1 MKPLSQRPPNVSP
14 AIFSRLKS
22 LLRVLQAVSPRLAGR
37 LAFKLFLKPARREL
51 HATDAA
57 FMASAKQRQ
66 LQVGDDRVQ
75 VYEWGTGARTV
86 LVVHGWGSRAARFAP
101 LASALASRGWRVLAF
116 DAPGHGLSPG
126 ASSSLP
132 QFMAALDAIA
142 MQLGPV
148 QAVIGH
154 SLGALAI
161 ACQRAS
167 APPWAGSLQKVVLVS
182 MPAGAAFLVDSFQQM
197 FGIGAATARQLLA
210 RFRQRF
216 DTTPEFFSASPD
228 AAPLQHATLLVH
240 DRHDDIVPFA
250 HSEQLLPRLK
260 AGTLLATE
268 SLGHSALTRDAATNQ
283 AIGAFLD
290 AGTGAATAPVRR
302 ADLHDDADAAAIV
315 RLLDAYA
322 TDPRGG
328 GAALP
333 AAVQARLVEGLR
345 ATPTARVWLAFEG
358 TEATGVCVG
367 FVGYST
373 FQARPLL
380 NIHDLAVLPGR
391 RGRGTGGALLA
402 AAEAQALAEGC
413 CKLTLEVQDDNTP
426 ARQLYDRFGFRD
438 VRYGDSGPT
447 RFLGKTL

>member
-1 MKPLSQRPPNVSP
+1 MKPVAQRLPNVSP
-14 AIFSRLKS
+14 AILSRLKL
-22 LLRVLQAVSPRLAGR
+22 LLRVLQALSPRLASG
-37 LAFKLFLKPARREL
+37 LAFRLFLKPARREL
-51 HATDAA
+51 LETDAA
-57 FMASAKQRQ
+57 FMASAKVRQ

-86 LVVHGWGSRAARFAP
+86 LIAHGWGSRAARFAP
-101 LASALASRGWRVLAF
+101 LASALATRGWRVLAF

-126 ASSSLP
+126 TSSSLP

-167 APPWAGSLQKVVLVS
+167 APPWAGALQKVVLVS
-182 MPAGAAFLVDSFQQM
+182 MPAGAAFLVASFQQM
-197 FGIGAATARQLLA
+197 FGIGAATARELLA

-216 DTTPEFFSASPD
+216 ATTPEFFSASPD

-268 SLGHSALTRDAATNQ
+268 SLGHSALTRDAATIQ

-290 AGTGAATAPVRR
+290 AGADVATTQVRR
-302 ADLHDDADAAAIV
+302 ADLQDDADGAAIV

-322 TDPRGG
+322 ADPRGG
-328 GAALP
+328 GTALP
-333 AAVQARLVEGLR
+333 AAVQARLVAGLR

-358 TEATGVCVG
+358 AEATGVCVG

-391 RGRGTGGALLA
+391 RGRGTGRALLA